1 MTEYYPGFI
10 QDASGS
16 WVTHP
21 QAYQPIPGTTAGV
34 DSGTLLQGGV
44 SYTPPVAGGQAT
56 AGATAYNSGYT
67 SLTPQ
72 YGTTGTTLQGGV
84 STTVTQPPLQPLQP
98 TSDWNPTPFVNN
110 TPYPTTNPYT
120 GQVVPGTQTQPT
132 GSAGGFNSALAAQPP
147 SGGVYGTTTIAAPGN
162 NINGGTGV
170 STPGYYL
177 QPNGNVPGSI
187 GAFNPS
193 LYPNGI
199 STLPTNPNDPGS
211 LQYLQAQAAA
221 QQAVNPAPDARYL
234 PGGIF
239 YGQNPYTTGQPV
251 TTSVL
256 TAVAQNPS
264 AYPQTVVNTANQQL
278 SGQPLQGGV
287 STTGNT
293 YINDNDLTN
302 NTTNNTTNNSL
313 ALALG
318 AHNMTPAQ
326 GPDLGALFKAI
337 NAPQDNNQRMPLIAQ
352 APSDWVSDAVDPSP
366 YQLIQDTM
374 PPTAPA
380 IDPRPNMQAQSWDKG
395 GPYGYAPQRQYAPM
409 MEPQQAEPLFDPRRD
424 LNNIP
429 RSIQQPDR
437 PFITGIQ
444 QAQLDAAQSARLEPP
459 PRAPRLEGSPGG
471 GFGGFMQRLS
481 GFNAANLTA
490 QNQRNRQRMDG
501 YASDMQ
507 SWTSRQN
514 SADTTM
520 REIANNSANNTQKNA
535 EQEYNKA
542 FELGKWMV
550 ERGTPSQEIQ
560 QKIREE
566 ITSTTA
572 PGSPQR
578 RAAIQGYYYSTGID
592 FSDLF
597 NVSNQNTDLKR
608 QQDRL
613 QNQGYKLDNEYK
625 QRTMND
631 RAREQSANADKAQV
645 DARVAKSTEQAVIAA
660 KQLDNH
666 AKELENQLNDRYAEP
681 MKRAALQNQ
690 LEQTLMMKKN
700 AAQAAFN
707 GYQKS
712 IQDYTNMQKEKDNLL
727 INNFVD
733 QAVQKEEEIQAIFGA
748 REGGKDLNS
757 HFIDTISDKLVPKDR
772 NGNPLLKN
780 PADLMKLYDNAS
792 PAVQKQIDER
802 ANLAFLKSG
811 KAPTL
816 LNGLRKSMDELR
828 SDIAGYARQDVSKQM
843 PSPVIEER
851 VLQVHN
857 LAPIAAGQ
865 MDRNGVAQEPDW
877 MLWGNKPMPQNP
889 IGAQGDDKLFITPPP
904 PMPNKKKPPAKTR
917 K

>member
-1 MTEYYPGFI
+1 MTDYYPGFI
-10 QDASGS
+10 QDASGAY
-16 WVTHP
+16 VPHP

-34 DSGTLLQGGV
+34 DTGVILQGGV
-44 SYTPPVAGGQAT
+44 SYTPPAPAYT
-56 AGATAYNSGYT
+56 PMTPTGATGAFPDGLVQQPSILNPST
-67 SLTPQ
+67 LT
-72 YGTTGTTLQGGV
+72 GGV
-84 STTVTQPPLQPLQP
+84 QTTQVPLNTELGQYNPPGYISPLPQSPPVMYQSQPYDPNNPNGLP
-98 TSDWNPTPFVNN
+98 PTPIPN
-110 TPYPTTNPYT
+110 
-120 GQVVPGTQTQPT
+120 
-132 GSAGGFNSALAAQPP
+132 GGLGG
-147 SGGVYGTTTIAAPGN
+147 GGVYGTVN
-162 NINGGTGV
+162 SMSGTNQNVGQP
-170 STPGYYL
+170 SLYL
-177 QPNGNVPGSI
+177 QSPSTSTIGTNPGAI
-187 GAFNPS
+187 GAFNPAM
-193 LYPNGI
+193 YPNGI
-199 STLPTNPNDPGS
+199 SILPTNPNDPGS

-221 QQAVNPAPDARYL
+221 TAAANPAPDARFL
-234 PGGIF
+234 PGGMY
-239 YGQNPYTTGQPV
+239 YGQNPATVGVPLTG
-251 TTSVL
+251 SV
-256 TAVAQNPS
+256 AQSIAQNPT
-264 AYPQTVVNTANQQL
+264 AYPQTLVNTANQTV
-278 SGQPLQGGV
+278 LQGGV
-287 STTGNT
+287 STTAPAGNT

-352 APSDWVSDAVDPSP
+352 APSDLVSDAVDPSP

-380 IDPRPNMQAQSWDKG
+380 IDPRPNMQTQSWDKG

-608 QQDRL
+608 EQDRL

-625 QRTMND
+625 RRTMND
-631 RAREQSANADKAQV
+631 RAREQAANADKAQV

-727 INNFVD
+727 INGFLD
-733 QAVQKEEEIQAIFGA
+733 QAVQKEEEIQSIFGA
-748 REGGKDLNS
+748 REGGKDLNA
-757 HFIDTISDKLVPKDR
+757 HFIDSISEKLVPKDKK
-772 NGNPLLKN
+772 GQPLITN
-780 PADLMKLYDNAS
+780 PADLMKLYDVAS
-792 PAVQKQIDER
+792 PAMQKQIDKA

-811 KAPTL
+811 KTPTL

-828 SDIAGYARQDVSKQM
+828 SEIAGYARQDVSKQM
-843 PSPVIEER
+843 PAQAREFRAVPV
-851 VLQVHN
+851 QN

-865 MDRNGVAQEPDW
+865 KDRNGVVASEPEW
-877 MLWGNKPMPQNP
+877 MLWGDKPIPSNP